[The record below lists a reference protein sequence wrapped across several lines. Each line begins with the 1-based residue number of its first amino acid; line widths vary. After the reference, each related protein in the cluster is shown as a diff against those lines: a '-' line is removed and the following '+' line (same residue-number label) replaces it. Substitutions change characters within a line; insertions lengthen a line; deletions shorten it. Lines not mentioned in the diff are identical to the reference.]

1 MRVDLLLDHP
11 YFTDTELESLLV
23 GVVEGDVEVVVV
35 DPGMMR
41 VLNRTY
47 RHIDRPTDVLTFD
60 LSEDPAG
67 PPEGVI
73 YVDGRLG
80 PPITEVL
87 ERVIH
92 GWLHLCGETHD
103 TEEDAGSMQTSVSE
117 TVARCMTRTVSK

>member
-1 MRVDLLLDHP
+1 MRVDLLLEHP
-11 YFTDTELESLLV
+11 YYTDTELERLLE
-23 GVVEGDVEVVVV
+23 GIVEGEVEVVLV
-35 DPGMMR
+35 DPGTMR

-60 LSEDPAG
+60 LSEDPGG

-73 YVDGRLG
+73 YIDGRLG

-87 ERVIH
+87 ERVFH

-103 TEEDAGSMQTSVSE
+103 TEEDAGKMQVRVSE
-117 TVARCMTRTVSK
+117 LVALSVAGSVRE